1 MPQLIADRAVLRM
14 TSELGQVMA
23 AARARELAGE
33 RVMHLERGEPDFD
46 TPPHIVEALAAA
58 ARAGETHYPDA
69 RGSLPLREALI
80 EKLSRENGL
89 SVEPDDI
96 VVTDGG
102 THALFLA
109 FQGLL
114 SSGDEVLVLSPH
126 WMAIPKLVGFAH
138 GARMRTLPTYLEL
151 GEGRVT
157 PQEFAGRLRAA
168 LRPETRGLYVNTPN
182 NPTGVVLTRE
192 QLEAIAAVAIER
204 DLWVISDEA
213 YEHLLFDGARHVSLG
228 AFPGM
233 AERTLSVFTF
243 SKSYA
248 MTGWRIGYVVSP
260 PALRPVMGPLLS
272 FYTTHGVFPAVQ
284 SAALAAIRGP
294 QTAVETM
301 RRAYE
306 ERRDL
311 LIAGLD
317 GQPAVRLL
325 RPRGA
330 FYAFADVS
338 RALGARDAQGLWALV
353 HEWLSLGVAVLPG
366 TAFGA
371 EYVDRVRL
379 SLATRREDV
388 AEAAR
393 RLREHYAAAPH
404 PDPPLAGARPGAS
417 TR

>member
-23 AARARELAGE
+23 AARAREAAGE
-33 RVMHLERGEPDFD
+33 KVMHLERGEPDFD

-58 ARAGETHYPDA
+58 ARAGETHYPDS
-69 RGSLPLREALI
+69 RGTLKLREALI
-80 EKLSRENGL
+80 EKLRRENGL
-89 SVEPDDI
+89 SAEPDDI

-114 SSGDEVLVLSPH
+114 SPGDEVLVLSPH

-138 GARMRTLPTYLEL
+138 GAKMRTLPTYLEL
-151 GEGRVT
+151 GDGRMSPVD
-157 PQEFAGRLRAA
+157 FAARLRAA
-168 LRPETRGLYVNTPN
+168 IKPETRGIYVNTPN

-192 QLEAIAAVAIER
+192 QLLALAEVAIER

-228 AFPGM
+228 ALPGM
-233 AERTLSVFTF
+233 AERTISVFTF

-260 PALRPVMGPLLS
+260 APLRPVMGPLLS

-284 SAALAAIRGP
+284 TAALAALQGP
-294 QTAVETM
+294 QNSVDTM
-301 RRAYE
+301 RRAYQ

-311 LIAGLD
+311 LLEGLE
-317 GQPAVRLL
+317 GQTAISVPK
-325 RPRGA
+325 PRGA

-338 RALGARDAQGLWALV
+338 AALGSNDPKALWGLIQ
-353 HEWLSLGVAVLPG
+353 EWLSFGVAVLPG
-366 TAFGA
+366 TAFGPEFTSHA
-371 EYVDRVRL
+371 RMSV
-379 SLATRREDV
+379 ATRREDV
-388 AEAAR
+388 IEAAR
-393 RLREHYAAAPH
+393 RLREHYAV
-404 PDPPLAGARPGAS
+404 AS
-417 TR
+417 RA

>member
-23 AARARELAGE
+23 AARAREAAGE
-33 RVMHLERGEPDFD
+33 KVMHLERGEPDFD

-58 ARAGETHYPDA
+58 ARAGETHYPDS
-69 RGSLPLREALI
+69 RGTLKLREALI
-80 EKLSRENGL
+80 EKLRRENGL
-89 SVEPDDI
+89 SAKPDDI

-114 SSGDEVLVLSPH
+114 SPGDEVLVLSPH

-138 GARMRTLPTYLEL
+138 GAKMRTLPTYLEL
-151 GEGRVT
+151 GDGRMSPVD
-157 PQEFAGRLRAA
+157 FAARLRAA
-168 LRPETRGLYVNTPN
+168 IKPETRGIYVNTPN

-192 QLEAIAAVAIER
+192 QLLALAEVAIER

-228 AFPGM
+228 ALPGM
-233 AERTLSVFTF
+233 AERTISVFTF

-260 PALRPVMGPLLS
+260 APLRPVMGPLLS

-284 SAALAAIRGP
+284 TAALAALQGP
-294 QTAVETM
+294 QNSVDTM
-301 RRAYE
+301 RRAYQ

-311 LIAGLD
+311 LLEGLE
-317 GQPAVRLL
+317 GQTAISVPK
-325 RPRGA
+325 PRGA

-338 RALGARDAQGLWALV
+338 AALGSNDPKALWGLIQ
-353 HEWLSLGVAVLPG
+353 EWLSFGVAVLPG
-366 TAFGA
+366 TAFGP
-371 EYVDRVRL
+371 EFTSHVRM
-379 SLATRREDV
+379 SVATRREDV
-388 AEAAR
+388 IEAAR
-393 RLREHYAAAPH
+393 RLREHYAV
-404 PDPPLAGARPGAS
+404 AS
-417 TR
+417 RA